1 MVNALAKAFE
11 DNRMILSPF
20 DDVLHKQLVD
30 YTIERVTP
38 TGTPV
43 FTSKNEHFVDALGLA
58 YLAMVLKFPETA
70 RFIEQI
76 KPMDTRFESINK
88 LNTVFGNGERAIR
101 NIESTRNAWGNH
113 NSVQQIGKGPGER
126 EGEYQ
131 KWVKVPLKP
140 VNRSSRTSA
149 FSRSGDRGNFGG
161 RSLW

>member
-1 MVNALAKAFE
+1 MVNALSKVFE
-11 DNRMILSPF
+11 DGRIMLSPF

-43 FTSKNEHFVDALGLA
+43 FTSKDEHFVDALGLA
-58 YLAMVLKFPETA
+58 YLAMVIKFPDTA
-70 RFIEQI
+70 QFIKQI
-76 KPMDTRFESINK
+76 KPIDAQIVGVEK
-88 LNTVFGNGERAIR
+88 LGTVFGSGERAIR
-101 NIESTRNAWGNH
+101 NIESARSAWGN
-113 NSVQQIGKGPGER
+113 NRTVQQIGKAPGER

-131 KWVKVPLKP
+131 KWIKMPLKP
-140 VNRSSRTSA
+140 TKSVSPRNS